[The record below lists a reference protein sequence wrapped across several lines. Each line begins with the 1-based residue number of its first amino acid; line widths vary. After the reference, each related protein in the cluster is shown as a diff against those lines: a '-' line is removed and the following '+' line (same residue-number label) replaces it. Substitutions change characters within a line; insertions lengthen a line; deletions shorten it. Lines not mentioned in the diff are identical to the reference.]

1 MGIILL
7 IFLFLIGTFFG
18 IRQKSFCNL
27 ITIFYYFWAIIVGLS
42 NLKLFDMMEFSNRV
56 YTIIFIG
63 MIGTLIGYAT
73 KYYVRARKKKEIE
86 NNKYVK
92 YNYNQFIIKLICIVC
107 IVFYAFELINVLT
120 MLKSGVSYYYIRRM
134 YQGYEESSFFKT
146 NIERYFSSYI
156 AVPCAYTLSIY
167 IIISLFKKEKNTKNL
182 IFAIIAETLYLIV
195 SASRMILIQILLCA
209 VYMFFFLK
217 KKLPKRTKKWIKR
230 IAILLIFLIII
241 LTSVRENRV
250 NGETY
255 DWGMFRSVYS
265 YFSIPIPLL
274 DYWIEYVDLNNYQS
288 YGMAFFR
295 APLSIFTLLFLHPFG
310 ISFEKL
316 NGTIDMINV
325 VENFVQVFPRHE
337 YNAFA
342 SMFYYF
348 YMDFREIGVF
358 LGGVTWG
365 VICAKTYK
373 LAKEKQD
380 DKSFAIL
387 LIIFQAIIKTMVRWE
402 FASPSFFV
410 ACILILFVFK
420 KDDVNINEKY

>member
-1 MGIILL
+1 M
-7 IFLFLIGTFFG
+7 
-18 IRQKSFCNL
+18 
-27 ITIFYYFWAIIVGLS
+27 
-42 NLKLFDMMEFSNRV
+42 
-56 YTIIFIG
+56 
-63 MIGTLIGYAT
+63 
-73 KYYVRARKKKEIE
+73 
-86 NNKYVK
+86 
-92 YNYNQFIIKLICIVC
+92 
-107 IVFYAFELINVLT
+107 
-120 MLKSGVSYYYIRRM
+120 
-134 YQGYEESSFFKT
+134 
-146 NIERYFSSYI
+146 
-156 AVPCAYTLSIY
+156 
-167 IIISLFKKEKNTKNL
+167 
-182 IFAIIAETLYLIV
+182 
-195 SASRMILIQILLCA
+195 
-209 VYMFFFLK
+209 
-217 KKLPKRTKKWIKR
+217 
-230 IAILLIFLIII
+230 
-241 LTSVRENRV
+241 
-250 NGETY
+250 
-255 DWGMFRSVYS
+255 
-265 YFSIPIPLL
+265 
-274 DYWIEYVDLNNYQS
+274 
-288 YGMAFFR
+288 
-295 APLSIFTLLFLHPFG
+295 FLHPFG

-316 NGTIDMINV
+316 NGTIDMINI

>member
-316 NGTIDMINV
+316 NGTIDMINI